1 MQKMFDIKPIARS
14 KPVSSSRKKRSS
26 FDNRRY
32 KLHQKVKEI
41 CELRSK
47 QRTIIVHYAAE
58 ISNKFIIE
66 LQTKFHYNIQSEMF
80 ETTQIEVIESTIINN

>member
-1 MQKMFDIKPIARS
+1 MQKMFEITPLARS
-14 KPVSSSRKKRSS
+14 EPLSKSRKKRSP

-32 KLHQKVKEI
+32 KLHQKVKDI
-41 CELRSK
+41 CELKSK
-47 QRTIIVHYAAE
+47 HRTIIMHYATE

-80 ETTQIEVIESTIINN
+80 DTKEIEVIKPTIVNN

>member
-14 KPVSSSRKKRSS
+14 ESISKARKKRSS

-32 KLHQKVKEI
+32 RLHQKVKNI
-41 CELRSK
+41 CVLKAK
-47 QRTIIVHYAAE
+47 QRTIIVHYASE
-58 ISNKFIIE
+58 ISNKFIVE

-80 ETTQIEVIESTIINN
+80 DTREIEVIEPTILNN

>member
-1 MQKMFDIKPIARS
+1 MEKFFDIKPIARS
-14 KPVSSSRKKRSS
+14 EPVPVTRKKRSS

-32 KLHQKVKEI
+32 KLHQKVKDI
-41 CELRSK
+41 CELQSK

-80 ETTQIEVIESTIINN
+80 DTNKIEVKEPTILNN

>member
-1 MQKMFDIKPIARS
+1 MQRIFDIKPIARS
-14 KPVSSSRKKRSS
+14 EPVSKTRKKRSTS
-26 FDNRRY
+26 DNRRY
-32 KLHQKVKEI
+32 KLHQKVKDI
-41 CELRSK
+41 CVLQSK

-80 ETTQIEVIESTIINN
+80 DTNEIQVIDPTILNN

>member
-1 MQKMFDIKPIARS
+1 MLKIFDIKPIARS
-14 KPVSSSRKKRSS
+14 EPVSKSRKKRSS

-32 KLHQKVKEI
+32 KLHQKVKDI
-41 CELRSK
+41 CELKSK

-58 ISNKFIIE
+58 ISNRYIIE

-80 ETTQIEVIESTIINN
+80 NTKEIEVIEPIIINN